1 MNKIFTLLLALLA
14 FNCSLKAAT
23 IDWGEL
29 TPGTAYQMT
38 DMEKMLVE

>member
-1 MNKIFTLLLALLA
+1 MNKIFTLLLTLLA

-29 TPGTAYQMT
+29 TPGTAY
-38 DMEKMLVE
+38 